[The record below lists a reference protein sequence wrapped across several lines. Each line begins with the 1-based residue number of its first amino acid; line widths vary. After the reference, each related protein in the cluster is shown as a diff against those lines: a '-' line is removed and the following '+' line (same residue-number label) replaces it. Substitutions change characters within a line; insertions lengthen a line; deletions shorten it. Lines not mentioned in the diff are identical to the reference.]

1 MEREDILAICNT
13 NPDAIIKLILEQ
25 AATIAKLE
33 ERIKLL
39 EERLNKNSRNS
50 SKPVGSQI

>member
-1 MEREDILAICNT
+1 MEREEILAIYDAD
-13 NPDAIIKLILEQ
+13 PDAIVKLILEQ

-50 SKPVGSQI
+50 SKPP